1 MPETQWV
8 DISSTVPKKLT
19 LIIFIKF
26 IHHTTKKELMK
37 MSQFD
42 ANYTK
47 PKIVKVMINLHYY
60 SLIYE
65 LLSTEFVAVHWE

>member
-1 MPETQWV
+1 
-8 DISSTVPKKLT
+8 
-19 LIIFIKF
+19 
-26 IHHTTKKELMK
+26 

-65 LLSTEFVAVHWE
+65 LLATEFVAVHWEQR

>member
-1 MPETQWV
+1 
-8 DISSTVPKKLT
+8 
-19 LIIFIKF
+19 
-26 IHHTTKKELMK
+26 

-47 PKIVKVMINLHYY
+47 PKIVKVMINLHHY

-65 LLSTEFVAVHWE
+65 LLATEFVAVHWE

>member
-8 DISSTVPKKLT
+8 DISSTVPKKLIP
-19 LIIFIKF
+19 IIFIKF
-26 IHHTTKKELMK
+26 IHRTTKKELIK